1 MRATAAVDP
10 GTRAEA
16 RRPFRSLDPPPENAV
31 HLRGVSR
38 LYDGVPAVAHLRLA
52 IDVGETIWLRGPN
65 GSGKSTV
72 LRLLATVVS
81 PTFGTGS
88 VLGHDLVAERQQ
100 IRARTEYLG
109 HEPRTY
115 PELTAEENL
124 RFVCS
129 LYGLDPHGIP
139 TALVLTGLE
148 DAASARTG
156 GFSQGMVQRLALA
169 RAWLRRPDLLLLDE
183 PYAGLDVDAHGIVD
197 QLLVDVR
204 SRGATA
210 VLASHE
216 DPPGHLLDRT
226 ILLDGGRAHAVEPDP
241 GPRPAQD
248 GLP

>member
-88 VLGHDLVAERQQ
+88 VLGHDLVVG
-100 IRARTEYLG
+100 RAD
-109 HEPRTY
+109 
-115 PELTAEENL
+115 
-124 RFVCS
+124 V
-129 LYGLDPHGIP
+129 
-139 TALVLTGLE
+139 
-148 DAASARTG
+148 
-156 GFSQGMVQRLALA
+156 
-169 RAWLRRPDLLLLDE
+169 LLLETGTTLPVQHVQLNTRRGLTRRVQLYRDRDE
-183 PYAGLDVDAHGIVD
+183 
-197 QLLVDVR
+197 
-204 SRGATA
+204 SK
-210 VLASHE
+210 
-216 DPPGHLLDRT
+216 
-226 ILLDGGRAHAVEPDP
+226 
-241 GPRPAQD
+241 
-248 GLP
+248 